1 MNEMKQLQMRLTSDN
16 KLVCDSNPTVI
27 FCDGKYPHKD
37 KPVLTFEQRDVVYLT
52 DYEGWTSQY
61 EEAMKIVKICND
73 KLTNATEAV
82 NKILKDNGSL
92 EDFTISE

>member
-1 MNEMKQLQMRLTSDN
+1 
-16 KLVCDSNPTVI
+16 
-27 FCDGKYPHKD
+27 
-37 KPVLTFEQRDVVYLT
+37 
-52 DYEGWTSQY
+52 
-61 EEAMKIVKICND
+61 MKIVKICND

>member
-1 MNEMKQLQMRLTSDN
+1 MEDKKFEELMNDLEVIVKDLENGNVDLEESIN
-16 KLVCDSNPTVI
+16 KYT
-27 FCDGKYPHKD
+27 
-37 KPVLTFEQRDVVYLT
+37 
-52 DYEGWTSQY
+52 
-61 EEAMKIVKICND
+61 EAMKIVKICND

>member
-1 MNEMKQLQMRLTSDN
+1 MEEKKFEELMNDLEVIVKDLENGNVDLEESIN
-16 KLVCDSNPTVI
+16 KYT
-27 FCDGKYPHKD
+27 
-37 KPVLTFEQRDVVYLT
+37 
-52 DYEGWTSQY
+52 
-61 EEAMKIVKICND
+61 EAMKIVKVCND